1 MSSSLSSTN
10 AGVEVE
16 VASGGAITIGAGTID
31 IEAGGAG
38 TIDVGAGGALTIDVE
53 AGGAGTIDIEAG
65 GAGTIDVGASLCTMY
80 ACYTSI
86 SFSKKECIN
95 P

>member
-10 AGVEVE
+10 AGVGVE
-16 VASGGAITIGAGTID
+16 VASGGAITVGAGTID

-38 TIDVGAGGALTIDVE
+38 TIDVGAGGA
-53 AGGAGTIDIEAG
+53 GTIDIE
-65 GAGTIDVGASLCTMY
+65 
-80 ACYTSI
+80 SI
-86 SFSKKECIN
+86 IQSVVMIIFSTL